1 MAYEKANPI
10 KLLQGR
16 VGGTIA
22 IWTYEDGD
30 NKAAIDASGYFNL
43 EAARLQ
49 VGDVIIATAGD
60 GYGYYVVN
68 ANSRD
73 LAASPPVTGV
83 VDVANTVA
91 IATIDS
97 D

>member
-10 KLLQGR
+10 KL
-16 VGGTIA
+16 VAGGPGGGQK
-22 IWTYEDGD
+22 IWVYEDGD
-30 NKAAIDASGYFNL
+30 NKAAIDAAGYFNL

-49 VGDVIIATAGD
+49 VGDRILATAGD
-60 GYGYYVVN
+60 GYGEYIVN

-73 LAASPPVTGV
+73 LSASPPVTGV
-83 VDVANTVA
+83 VDVANTIVMG
-91 IATIDS
+91 TIDS